1 MVALTVKAVNA
12 FNVPQPGST
21 VTVSGGPGSN
31 ILLTGTTDASG
42 TAVFNVP
49 SNTSPGYTET
59 VANGTLAGSA
69 SGGVNRATTQTVTI
83 R

>member
-1 MVALTVKAVNA
+1 MQALTVRVVNA
-12 FNVPQPGST
+12 AGTRVPGAT

-31 ILLTGTTDASG
+31 ILLTGTTDSTG

-49 SNTSPGYTET
+49 SNTTPGYT
-59 VANGTLAGSA
+59 TLAT
-69 SGGVNRATTQTVTI
+69 SGALSGTATGAITAPTTRTLTV

>member
-1 MVALTVKAVNA
+1 MPVLTVKVVNA
-12 FNVPQPGST
+12 AGAVQPGAA

-42 TAVFNVP
+42 LAVFSVP
-49 SNTSPGYTET
+49 SNSVPGYTT
-59 VANGTLAGSA
+59 GATLGALTGTA
-69 SGGVNRATTQTVTI
+69 SGAVTATLTRTVTI